1 MGKGVD
7 LNVPTQLVNGKYS
20 RTVRE
25 MKKALR
31 IVMTILVML
40 VLSRFIVRLVD
51 ATVQIDDDI
60 SALLLLL
67 ALVNTAVGFAMHA
80 LFTRLDSRD

>member
-80 LFTRLDSRD
+80 LFTRLDSRE

>member
-1 MGKGVD
+1 MGKGID
-7 LNVPTQLVNGKYS
+7 LSIPTQLAYGIFS

-31 IVMTILVML
+31 ILMTILVML
-40 VLSRFIVRLVD
+40 ALSRFIVRLVD

-60 SALLLLL
+60 GALLLLL

-80 LFTRLDSRD
+80 LFTRLDSRE

>member
-7 LNVPTQLVNGKYS
+7 LNVPTPLVNGKYS

-51 ATVQIDDDI
+51 ATVQIDEDI

-67 ALVNTAVGFAMHA
+67 ALVNTAVGLAMHA
-80 LFTRLDSRD
+80 LFTRLDSRE